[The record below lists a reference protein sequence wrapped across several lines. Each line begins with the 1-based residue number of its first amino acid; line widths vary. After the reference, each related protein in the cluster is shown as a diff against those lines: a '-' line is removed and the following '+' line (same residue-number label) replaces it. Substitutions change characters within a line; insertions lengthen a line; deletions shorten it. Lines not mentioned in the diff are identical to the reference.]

1 MRPCFPASHPAS
13 AAGHVRRSPR
23 IAKAYEAF
31 GPATSPPRDVTFNSL
46 AAAAAR
52 LTDSIAAGDLDEV
65 DAVAAW
71 LGRHVRNDELAPLLA
86 DAIVPSLAAAAH
98 GSIFLFQMPRVAPRG
113 ELTGELLRPLAREVA
128 RNSDWQLRWFMEHDR
143 VAPAS
148 ADALFSALQATPRLG
163 VPGSDFIYPLMSQ
176 VERQGVAAALL
187 GDVTSLDVEAA
198 ARVILRAA
206 ALSMLQEPG
215 DHAPYGWSHCLTMPQ
230 AVLGV
235 ARSCAD
241 ASVAIAVAATYVVG
255 FRAALAVRPLDA
267 RWVPDD
273 PGISAAT
280 ALEPYPDQAAASVWH
295 AAVEQLPAIV
305 TLLATR
311 ASAHHD
317 AHLVKYTLA
326 CLDAANSHPADA
338 RLYLSAAASLHG
350 RWTEHDFTS
359 AAAASV

>member
-1 MRPCFPASHPAS
+1 
-13 AAGHVRRSPR
+13 
-23 IAKAYEAF
+23 
-31 GPATSPPRDVTFNSL
+31 
-46 AAAAAR
+46 
-52 LTDSIAAGDLDEV
+52 
-65 DAVAAW
+65 
-71 LGRHVRNDELAPLLA
+71 
-86 DAIVPSLAAAAH
+86 
-98 GSIFLFQMPRVAPRG
+98 MPRVAPRG

-128 RNSDWQLRWFMEHDR
+128 RNSDWRLRWFMERDP
-143 VAPAS
+143 VGPAS

-176 VERQGVAAALL
+176 VRAPGVAAALL
-187 GDVTSLDVEAA
+187 GGVTSLDVEAA

-241 ASVAIAVAATYVVG
+241 PSVAIAVAATYVVG

-273 PGISAAT
+273 RGITVAT
-280 ALEPYPDQAAASVWH
+280 ALETDPDQAAAAVWH
-295 AAVEQLPAIV
+295 APVDAARGDRHA
-305 TLLATR
+305 LATR
-311 ASAHHD
+311 ASTHHD

-326 CLDAANSHPADA
+326 CLDAANAHPEDA

-350 RWTEHDFTS
+350 WWTEHDLTTAAVAS
-359 AAAASV
+359 A